1 MKKSDHGLKR
11 TVPLRGFVGK
21 IRSWDQPVAATRET
35 ITLSSPKAESG
46 SRRGGGRI
54 LGILVIATRST
65 ITRTQSESGTKNFQV
80 ITATETTV
88 TPKRKS
94 SAKKEGNR
102 RAAVTI
108 APALSRTHG
117 SANRKTTEPKLRL
130 LLATVI
136 QVMRKADITRQAS
149 NP

>member
-1 MKKSDHGLKR
+1 ML
-11 TVPLRGFVGK
+11 
-21 IRSWDQPVAATRET
+21 A
-35 ITLSSPKAESG
+35 
-46 SRRGGGRI
+46 
-54 LGILVIATRST
+54 IATSST
-65 ITRTQSESGTKNFQV
+65 ISRTHSESGTKNVQL

-94 SAKKEGNR
+94 SAKKEGKR

-130 LLATVI
+130 LLASVI
-136 QVMRKADITRQAS
+136 QTMKKMDITRHAT